1 MALKLK
7 PMITKNIG
15 ARHSCKDIA
24 DIGVPGPE
32 TQNKTKNGYGLKTK
46 MDAGQ
51 GKSNLNLWG
60 FDVQEYLKSALFVS
74 RTHYVLKW

>member
-1 MALKLK
+1 
-7 PMITKNIG
+7 MITKNIG

-51 GKSNLNLWG
+51 GKSNLYPYG
-60 FDVQEYLKSALFVS
+60 FDVQKYVKSKLLQASTIEYQVGLNMGSS
-74 RTHYVLKW
+74 I

>member
-1 MALKLK
+1 
-7 PMITKNIG
+7 MITKNIG

-51 GKSNLNLWG
+51 GKSNLNL
-60 FDVQEYLKSALFVS
+60 
-74 RTHYVLKW
+74 